1 MKFFLDTSSLYE
13 IKKWLKYD
21 VVDGITTNP
30 SLISK
35 EKSDPIKLIKEIC
48 KIVKGPVSVQVTS
61 TNSDEMIRQAKKFK
75 KISKQIVIKLPANKE
90 GYIAA
95 KYLKSKN
102 FKINIT
108 IGFNPTQLIPFAKLN
123 VDYFS
128 LILGKT
134 EDWGFSNKKSITQS
148 KKILSDMNSK
158 TKLLLASIR
167 NEDHLIEAIE
177 GGAEIITIP
186 PSTWEKIFENKYTKL
201 ALEGM
206 NKDWKKISKNFR
218 KKYE

>member
-1 MKFFLDTSSLYE
+1 MKYFLDTSSLYE

-48 KIVKGPVSVQVTS
+48 KIVRGPVSVQVTS
-61 TNSDEMIRQAKKFK
+61 INSDEMIRQAHKFK
-75 KISKQIVIKLPANKE
+75 KISKQVVIKLPANKQ
-90 GYIAA
+90 GYVAA

-108 IGFNPTQLIPFAKLN
+108 VGFNPTQLIPFAKLN

-148 KKILSDMNSK
+148 KKILADMNVK

-167 NEDHLIEAIE
+167 NEDHLIDAIE
-177 GGAEIITIP
+177 GEAEIVTIP

-206 NKDWKKISKNFR
+206 SKDWKQISKNFR